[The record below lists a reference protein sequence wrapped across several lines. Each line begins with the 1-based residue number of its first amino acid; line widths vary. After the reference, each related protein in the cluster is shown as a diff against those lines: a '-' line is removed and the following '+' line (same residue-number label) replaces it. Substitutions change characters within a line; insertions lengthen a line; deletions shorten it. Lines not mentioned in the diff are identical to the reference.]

1 MKQIARIH
9 HLTQD
14 LPATRHA
21 EQAQLACQGGI
32 SWVQFRAKQASGAE
46 LVALAQET
54 QRICKAHKAAFIIN
68 DHVAVARLLKADGV
82 HLGKSDMSPEEARAT
97 LGPYAIIG
105 GTANTFEDI
114 RRLAKAAV
122 DYIGIGPFRFTAT
135 KDNLSPVL
143 GLEGYQE
150 LVAQCKAARIRI
162 PMIAIGGITV
172 EDAAAIWT
180 TGIHGIAVSSAIN
193 LAQDPG
199 SAAQAFSDTLHS
211 QSATL

>member
-1 MKQIARIH
+1 MKHIAHIH

-14 LPATRHA
+14 LPATSHA
-21 EQAQLACQGGI
+21 RQAQLACQGGI
-32 SWVQFRAKQASGAE
+32 SWVQFRAKQTSGAE

-54 QRICKAHKAAFIIN
+54 QRICQAHKAAFIIN

-82 HLGKSDMSPEEARAT
+82 HLGKSDMSPEEARAK
-97 LGPYAIIG
+97 LGPFAIIG

-114 RRLAKAAV
+114 QRLAKSGV

-150 LVAQCKAARIRI
+150 VVAQCKTARIRV
-162 PMIAIGGITV
+162 PLIAIGGITP
-172 EDAAAIWT
+172 EDAAAIWAA
-180 TGIHGIAVSSAIN
+180 GMHGIAVSSAIN
-193 LAQDPG
+193 LAQDPE
-199 SAAQAFSDTLHS
+199 STAQAFSHILHS
-211 QSATL
+211 